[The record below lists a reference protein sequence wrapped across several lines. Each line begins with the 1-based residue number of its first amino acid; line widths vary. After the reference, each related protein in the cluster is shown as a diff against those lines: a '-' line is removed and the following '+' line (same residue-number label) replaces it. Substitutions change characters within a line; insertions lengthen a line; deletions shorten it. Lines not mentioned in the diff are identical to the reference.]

1 MSTTAER
8 HPTAAAGSEPEQI
21 RDRAD
26 VHRQIRLMV
35 TFAIATALL
44 VYFAL
49 AVDDPNVR
57 YILGE
62 RVTKEF
68 QPKDLNGSY
77 VSWVG
82 VGVSAL
88 ALLLAAVNRFPRGV
102 GGVLLAIAVGLL
114 FYLGFLMWAY
124 ADQGEGGFVA
134 AITNPIP
141 GTIRIATPLVLG
153 ALAGVLC
160 ERAGVINIA
169 IEGQFL
175 AGAFFASVFASLFFN
190 AYMGLVGGIVAGL
203 LIAAML
209 AVFAIR
215 YQVNQVV
222 LGVVLVAFAS
232 GLTSFLLGQIPG
244 NPDIKQY
251 FNEPPILEPI
261 PVPGLVEIP
270 LVGEALFK
278 QSALVYL
285 MYVSVVVVTL
295 LLFQTRWGLRVRSV
309 GEHPKAADTVGIK
322 VNRIRWQAV
331 LLGGV
336 FAGLGG
342 AYYTVG
348 STGAFDRDVSAGTGF
363 IALAAVIMGRWH
375 PVGATFAAVFF
386 GFMWNLQN
394 QVSLV
399 EKLPVELLGAA
410 PYLATI
416 IAVAGF
422 VGRVRPPAA
431 DGEPYVKS

>member
-1 MSTTAER
+1 VTTTQTSA
-8 HPTAAAGSEPEQI
+8 HQEPGPRLEV

-26 VHRQIRLMV
+26 VRRQARLVV
-35 TFAIATALL
+35 TFGIALVLL
-44 VYFAL
+44 VLMAL
-49 AVDDPNVR
+49 AIDDPSVQ

-62 RVTKEF
+62 RVTRDDRP
-68 QPKDLNGSY
+68 QPLEGTP
-77 VSWVG
+77 VSWGAVVLTAVALALATVNRYPRG
-82 VGVSAL
+82 WAGAVLTGVVGVS
-88 ALLLAAVNRFPRGV
+88 
-102 GGVLLAIAVGLL
+102 

-124 ADQGEGGFVA
+124 ADQGGSFQA
-134 AITNPIP
+134 AIANPIP

-175 AGAFFASVFASLFFN
+175 AGAFFASVAASLAFN
-190 AYMGLVGGIVAGL
+190 AYMGLVGGVVAGVV
-203 LIAAML
+203 IASVL
-209 AVFAIR
+209 AVFALR

-222 LGVVLVAFAS
+222 LGVVLVALAS

-244 NPDIKQY
+244 DPDIKQY
-251 FNEPPILEPI
+251 FNEPPILQPIRI
-261 PVPGLVEIP
+261 PVLADIP
-270 LVGEALFK
+270 LVGPALF
-278 QSALVYL
+278 QQTALVYL
-285 MYVSVVVVTL
+285 MYTAVAAVTFV
-295 LLFQTRWGLRVRSV
+295 LFQTRWGLRVRAV
-309 GEHPKAADTVGIK
+309 GEHPQAADTVGIG
-322 VNRIRWQAV
+322 VNRTRWQAV

-348 STGAFDRDVSAGTGF
+348 STGAFDRDASAGTGF

-386 GFMWNLQN
+386 GFMWDLQN
-394 QVSLV
+394 QLSFV
-399 EKLPVELLGAA
+399 EKLPSELLGAV

-431 DGEPYVKS
+431 DGQPYVKA